1 MSNPG
6 QLLITYSDTRKQSMR
21 DYDKD
26 NCAALNHL
34 IKLIMI
40 KNNIALE
47 KISKP
52 ESNIADLVISF
63 SSKDQE
69 SLDVLQ
75 QATKELVKKKVGAK
89 TIEIAS

>member
-6 QLLITYSDTRKQSMR
+6 QLLITYSDTRKQSMH

-52 ESNIADLVISF
+52 EDNIADLVISF

-69 SLDVLQ
+69 SLDALH

>member
-69 SLDVLQ
+69 SLDALQ